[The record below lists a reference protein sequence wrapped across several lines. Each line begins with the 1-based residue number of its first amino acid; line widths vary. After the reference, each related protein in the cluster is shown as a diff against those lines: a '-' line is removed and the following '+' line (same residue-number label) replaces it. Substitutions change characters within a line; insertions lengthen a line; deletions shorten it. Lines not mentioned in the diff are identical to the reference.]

1 MPADAKI
8 RSCCDESS
16 CPRAEIVRLLSP
28 DDPIEN
34 DVDQL
39 AAMTAERC
47 PGLNREGL
55 EYCFTR
61 TFEMPPECQ
70 LFERFCSAYDAERQT
85 GNRLPPTIS

>member
-1 MPADAKI
+1 MPADAKT

-34 DVDQL
+34 DVDEL
-39 AAMTAERC
+39 AARTADLC
-47 PGLNREGL
+47 PSLNREGL

-61 TFEMPPECQ
+61 TFEMPTECQ
-70 LFERFCSAYDAERQT
+70 LFERFCSAYEERRI
-85 GNRLPPTIS
+85 GNPSPPLTS